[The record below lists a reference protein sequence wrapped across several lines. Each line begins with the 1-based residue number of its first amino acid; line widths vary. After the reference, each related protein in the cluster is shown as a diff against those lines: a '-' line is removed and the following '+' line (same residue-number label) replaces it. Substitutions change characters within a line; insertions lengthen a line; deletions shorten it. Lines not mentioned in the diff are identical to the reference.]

1 MAQLKDC
8 IGYLVRWT
16 GTYGFIKYDNRQ
28 VFVHERYYVGGMPE
42 LDQKVV
48 FDFGLSLD
56 LNKPPQA
63 INVRVLKT
71 ARAMR
76 AEEEVR
82 RGLQALV
89 QSQGGA
95 A

>member
-28 VFVHERYYVGGMPE
+28 VFVHQRNYVGGMPE

-48 FDFGLSLD
+48 FDFGLSHD
-56 LNKPPQA
+56 PRKPPQA
-63 INVRVLKT
+63 KNVRVLKT
-71 ARAMR
+71 ARAIR
-76 AEEEVR
+76 AEEEIR
-82 RGLQALV
+82 RGLQALA
-89 QSQGGA
+89 SGQGGA
-95 A
+95 